1 MDKVAVVAAVRACF
15 VARRRREVERM
26 RWRRQRMRR
35 HQAFVKRQARQRLVF
50 MMMLAGLSFGL
61 HGQGSTVR
69 SVWSKERSSH
79 WWEHIVTS
87 HFTPQDWLQNFR
99 MSKDTFAYLC
109 DQLHSSIS
117 KSDTIMRKAISTE
130 QRVAITLWFLSTGSD
145 YRTIGHLFGVSKST
159 VCVVTKEVCA
169 AIVECLLPQY
179 IKIPTGAALQENVE
193 AFKTELGFPQCV
205 GAVDGTHIP
214 IISPQECPADYYNRK
229 GWHSIIL
236 QGTVD
241 HAGRFIDAYVGW
253 PGRVHDARVF
263 SNSSLYHRGQSNT
276 LFPDLKESISG
287 RDIPLVLLGD
297 PAYPLLQ
304 WLMKAFPDNGRLSCE
319 QKVFN
324 YRLSKA
330 RVVVEH
336 SYGRLKGRW
345 RCLLKRLDVDV
356 RDASELVAACC
367 VLHNICEV
375 HGDTFDDDWL
385 NGVDNQEFES
395 SSSCS
400 NAGHHIQSATDTR
413 NAFMAHFSQ

>member
-1 MDKVAVVAAVRACF
+1 
-15 VARRRREVERM
+15 
-26 RWRRQRMRR
+26 
-35 HQAFVKRQARQRLVF
+35 
-50 MMMLAGLSFGL
+50 MLKY
-61 HGQGSTVR
+61 V
-69 SVWSKERSSH
+69 
-79 WWEHIVTS
+79 
-87 HFTPQDWLQNFR
+87 
-99 MSKDTFAYLC
+99 
-109 DQLHSSIS
+109 
-117 KSDTIMRKAISTE
+117 
-130 QRVAITLWFLSTGSD
+130 
-145 YRTIGHLFGVSKST
+145 
-159 VCVVTKEVCA
+159 
-169 AIVECLLPQY
+169 
-179 IKIPTGAALQENVE
+179 KIPVGAALRENVE
-193 AFKTELGFPQCV
+193 AFKMELGFPQCV

-241 HAGRFIDAYVGW
+241 HAGRFIDVYVGW

-263 SNSSLYHRGQSNT
+263 SNSSLYHRGQSNN

-324 YRLSKA
+324 YRLSRA

-345 RCLLKRLDVDV
+345 RCLLKRLDIDV
-356 RDASELVAACC
+356 RDVSELVAACC
-367 VLHNICEV
+367 VLHNIREV
-375 HGDTFDDDWL
+375 HGDAFDDDWL
-385 NGVDNQEFES
+385 NGVDSQEFES
-395 SSSCS
+395 TSSCNSTS
-400 NAGHHIQSATDTR
+400 NPVQSATDTR